1 MKRLLRNEWC
11 LLLGMVTILTLT
23 GGARAGVK
31 KAAEESCSPL
41 YGASICTSYE
51 MQAGKITEFSLRIP
65 VAMIEH
71 APADAPMVWP
81 PKRDISVPFAPAVA
95 KQTGFTFANVYW
107 NPHGHGPS
115 VYSVPHFDF
124 HFYFVPEQT
133 VEEIDCKDTV
143 KPQAVPV
150 GYILPPDE
158 NVPGIGKIVGACVP
172 DMGMHSSPEADFNSK
187 TPWKGSLLVGYYGG
201 NSIFLEPM
209 ITTALLLQRRSFS
222 LRIPQGIEP
231 AAHVR
236 YPKEFHA
243 VYLPKYKAYDFTFI
257 Y

>member
-1 MKRLLRNEWC
+1 MRLMVRSGSC
-11 LLLGMVTILTLT
+11 CVLGIITVLALT

-31 KAAEESCSPL
+31 KAADASCSPL
-41 YGASICTSYE
+41 YGASICTSYQ

-65 VAMIEH
+65 VAMIEQ

-81 PKRDISVPFAPAVA
+81 PKQDIAVPFAPAVE
-95 KQTGFTFANVYW
+95 KQTGFTFANIYW
-107 NPHGHGPS
+107 NPHGHGPA

-124 HFYFVPEQT
+124 HFYFVPEQE
-133 VEEIDCKDTV
+133 VGEIDCKDTV

-158 NVPGIGKIVGACVP
+158 TVPGIGKIVGACVP
-172 DMGMHSSPEADFNSK
+172 DMGMHSSPETDFNSK
-187 TPWKGSLLVGYYGG
+187 VPWKGSLLVGYYGG
-201 NSIFLEPM
+201 KTIFLEPM
-209 ITTALLLQRRSFS
+209 VTTALLLQRRSFS

-236 YPKEFHA
+236 YPREFRA
-243 VYLPKYKAYDFTFI
+243 VYLPKHKAYDFTFI